1 MKPIRLSIALLT
13 AWMFAMALGSCNKSN
28 PDPVPPACPP
38 DPKPVVKT
46 EGPVRFEF
54 GVTDLDGNPKNCF
67 RKGEPFRVYL
77 YIINQQ
83 EIPLIWDRFAAGSYA
98 LPSLFVAGENT
109 PSTVNWES
117 GALCRGPGIGLRIA
131 AFDSLI
137 FDTPRSFEL
146 PFLRPSST
154 PPYQGYYDKRRC
166 TWPDWTVDNEQLKK
180 LPSGRYYV
188 RLRIALLLGEPKP
201 GYSLIPAGDE
211 KPLPLQSYAF
221 EGELPLVV
229 Q

>member
-13 AWMFAMALGSCNKSN
+13 AWMLAMALGSCNKSN

-67 RKGEPFRVYL
+67 RKGESFRVYL
-77 YIINQQ
+77 YAINQG
-83 EIPLIWDRFAAGSYA
+83 EITLYWDNFARVSLLTPELFAADQDAPPVIKWSNRA
-98 LPSLFVAGENT
+98 Q
-109 PSTVNWES
+109 
-117 GALCRGPGIGLRIA
+117 CRGPYGDTLA
-131 AFDSLI
+131 VSDSLI

-146 PFLRPSST
+146 PYLKSLAPV
-154 PPYQGYYDKRRC
+154 PYLGYFKKRRC
-166 TWPDWTVDNEQLKK
+166 GYPDWGIIEGNLEK
-180 LPSGRYYV
+180 LPVGRYRI
-188 RLRIALLLGEPKP
+188 RLSIALLLREHRWPISDDRKQP
-201 GYSLIPAGDE
+201 
-211 KPLPLQSYAF
+211 PLQSYAF

>member
-13 AWMFAMALGSCNKSN
+13 AWMLAMALGSCNKSN

-77 YIINQQ
+77 YIINQG
-83 EIPLIWDRFAAGSYA
+83 ETRLWWNNAAPESY
-98 LPSLFVAGENT
+98 LTPELFIVDQDAPPIIKWSN
-109 PSTVNWES
+109 S
-117 GALCRGPGIGLRIA
+117 AQCRGPYGHVIA

-146 PFLRPSST
+146 PYLQSLAPV
-154 PPYQGYYDKRRC
+154 PYLEYLKRRRC
-166 TWPDWTVDNEQLKK
+166 RVPEWRVIEGNLEK
-180 LPSGRYYV
+180 LPVGRYRI

-201 GYSLIPAGDE
+201 GYSPIPSGDE
-211 KPLPLQSYAF
+211 KLLPLQSYAF